1 MTTENITPPQSGKEP
16 QKDYGELELALA
28 DLMFAAMMRSLPS

>member
-1 MTTENITPPQSGKEP
+1 MTPENITPAPDGKEA
-16 QKDYGELELALA
+16 KDYGELELALA